1 MIDSHTGENWMN
13 EYGTFLNNICY
24 EYEYENDSDNLS
36 QNIDFNKIT
45 SQQNMLAIL
54 IEINNNKQRF
64 WIFSIIDW
72 FQSLHNE
79 PIIHTYL
86 YSVSAHD
93 WKKNGILN

>member
-1 MIDSHTGENWMN
+1 MN

-64 WIFSIIDW
+64 
-72 FQSLHNE
+72 
-79 PIIHTYL
+79 
-86 YSVSAHD
+86 
-93 WKKNGILN
+93 